1 MPLRNLLQVF
11 GGRNVNFFEC
21 GPESK
26 IRLNSRK
33 ARLFCLQDAQLN
45 LVYAPTQG
53 DWCITQQCRAPP
65 SLINQTRSSKFHRD
79 RPLPWSRELL
89 LRVLG

>member
-26 IRLNSRK
+26 IRLTAEKRGCFAYKTRNS
-33 ARLFCLQDAQLN
+33 
-45 LVYAPTQG
+45 
-53 DWCITQQCRAPP
+53 I
-65 SLINQTRSSKFHRD
+65 
-79 RPLPWSRELL
+79 
-89 LRVLG
+89 